1 MAFEDVRAIDYDRFM
16 GRFSGPLAETFA
28 EWAGIPARGR
38 VLDVG
43 SGALTAVL
51 ADRLGAASVSA
62 IEPKPAFVDAL
73 RARVPGADVRI
84 GIAE

>member
-43 SGALTAVL
+43 SGPGALTAVL
-51 ADRLGAASVSA
+51 ADRLGA
-62 IEPKPAFVDAL
+62 PAWP
-73 RARVPGADVRI
+73 RGGPR
-84 GIAE
+84 